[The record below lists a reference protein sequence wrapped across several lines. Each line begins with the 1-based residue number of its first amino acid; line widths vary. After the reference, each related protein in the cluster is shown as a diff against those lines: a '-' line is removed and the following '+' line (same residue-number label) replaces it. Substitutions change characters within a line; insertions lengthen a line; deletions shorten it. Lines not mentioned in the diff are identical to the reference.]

1 MRLHSLVELVGSQNI
16 VVTVDGLVM
25 GVFCDVLSAKAVA
38 VAFVAVAVTVAF
50 VLHCTFVVGKSSGE
64 VLGLMLVLVVGVVGN
79 NSGVFVMDGTR
90 VGLLLEL
97 DVGLLLVGIGV
108 MGVVVSRDLVVDGVV
123 VDNMRGIVL
132 VLVMSG
138 EVLNVVV
145 RVLMVVLV
153 MSEFTVV
160 VSVDV
165 LSMVGLLV
173 VGSVVTVLGV
183 KRLVGGV
190 VAVSVVLREFTL
202 VVDGFLVM
210 SSSGSVLGVVVVVVS
225 LVSRVRVIIDGGNDV
240 RSVFPDGVTSRFLFL
255 IVGGVVATSVGGEV
269 VKRDVVL
276 HLASK
281 EDLGESETDG
291 VTIFVEVLVL
301 PLGLSV
307 HDFVMDI
314 LAVHDE
320 VVIDVEDEVP
330 RVSEGL
336 GHLSELVKVG
346 TDGGLALFELVGD
359 IMDNMSEILNGVKH
373 RVERTVLELVD
384 DATEALPDVLGIT
397 EALDTVGN
405 LSLD

>member
-1 MRLHSLVELVGSQNI
+1 

-108 MGVVVSRDLVVDGVV
+108 MGVVVGRDLVVDGVV

-190 VAVSVVLREFTL
+190 VAVSVVLRESTL
-202 VVDGFLVM
+202 VVDGLLVM
-210 SSSGSVLGVVVVVVS
+210 SGRGSVLSVVVVVVS
-225 LVSRVRVIIDGGNDV
+225 LVSMVRVVVDGGNDV

-255 IVGGVVATSVGGEV
+255 IVGVVATSVGGEV

-276 HLASK
+276 HLTSE
-281 EDLGESETDG
+281 EDL
-291 VTIFVEVLVL
+291 
-301 PLGLSV
+301 
-307 HDFVMDI
+307 
-314 LAVHDE
+314 
-320 VVIDVEDEVP
+320 
-330 RVSEGL
+330 
-336 GHLSELVKVG
+336 
-346 TDGGLALFELVGD
+346 
-359 IMDNMSEILNGVKH
+359 
-373 RVERTVLELVD
+373 
-384 DATEALPDVLGIT
+384 
-397 EALDTVGN
+397 
-405 LSLD
+405 

>member
-50 VLHCTFVVGKSSGE
+50 VLHFTFVVGKISGE

-165 LSMVGLLV
+165 LGMVGLLV
-173 VGSVVTVLGV
+173 MGSVVTVLGV

-202 VVDGFLVM
+202 VVDRLLVM

-225 LVSRVRVIIDGGNDV
+225 LVSMVRVIIDGGNNV

-255 IVGGVVATSVGGEV
+255 IVGVVASVGGEV

-276 HLASK
+276 HLTSE
-281 EDLGESETDG
+281 EDL
-291 VTIFVEVLVL
+291 
-301 PLGLSV
+301 
-307 HDFVMDI
+307 
-314 LAVHDE
+314 
-320 VVIDVEDEVP
+320 
-330 RVSEGL
+330 
-336 GHLSELVKVG
+336 
-346 TDGGLALFELVGD
+346 
-359 IMDNMSEILNGVKH
+359 
-373 RVERTVLELVD
+373 
-384 DATEALPDVLGIT
+384 
-397 EALDTVGN
+397 
-405 LSLD
+405 

>member
-1 MRLHSLVELVGSQNI
+1 VGSQNI

-108 MGVVVSRDLVVDGVV
+108 MGVVVGRDLVVDGVV

-190 VAVSVVLREFTL
+190 VAVSVVLRESTL
-202 VVDGFLVM
+202 VVDGLLVM

-225 LVSRVRVIIDGGNDV
+225 LVSMVRVIIDGGNNV

-255 IVGGVVATSVGGEV
+255 IVGVVASVGGEV
-269 VKRDVVL
+269 VKRDIVL

-281 EDLGESETDG
+281 EDL
-291 VTIFVEVLVL
+291 
-301 PLGLSV
+301 
-307 HDFVMDI
+307 
-314 LAVHDE
+314 
-320 VVIDVEDEVP
+320 
-330 RVSEGL
+330 
-336 GHLSELVKVG
+336 
-346 TDGGLALFELVGD
+346 
-359 IMDNMSEILNGVKH
+359 
-373 RVERTVLELVD
+373 
-384 DATEALPDVLGIT
+384 
-397 EALDTVGN
+397 
-405 LSLD
+405 

>member
-25 GVFCDVLSAKAVA
+25 GVCSVVLSAKAVA

-108 MGVVVSRDLVVDGVV
+108 MGVVVGRDLVVDGVV

-190 VAVSVVLREFTL
+190 VAVSVVLRESTL
-202 VVDGFLVM
+202 VVDGLLVM

-225 LVSRVRVIIDGGNDV
+225 LVSMVRVIIDGGNNV

-255 IVGGVVATSVGGEV
+255 IVGVVASVGGEV
-269 VKRDVVL
+269 VKRDIVL

-281 EDLGESETDG
+281 EDL
-291 VTIFVEVLVL
+291 
-301 PLGLSV
+301 
-307 HDFVMDI
+307 
-314 LAVHDE
+314 
-320 VVIDVEDEVP
+320 
-330 RVSEGL
+330 
-336 GHLSELVKVG
+336 
-346 TDGGLALFELVGD
+346 
-359 IMDNMSEILNGVKH
+359 
-373 RVERTVLELVD
+373 
-384 DATEALPDVLGIT
+384 
-397 EALDTVGN
+397 
-405 LSLD
+405 

>member
-1 MRLHSLVELVGSQNI
+1 
-16 VVTVDGLVM
+16 
-25 GVFCDVLSAKAVA
+25 
-38 VAFVAVAVTVAF
+38 
-50 VLHCTFVVGKSSGE
+50 
-64 VLGLMLVLVVGVVGN
+64 
-79 NSGVFVMDGTR
+79 
-90 VGLLLEL
+90 
-97 DVGLLLVGIGV
+97 
-108 MGVVVSRDLVVDGVV
+108 
-123 VDNMRGIVL
+123 
-132 VLVMSG
+132 
-138 EVLNVVV
+138 
-145 RVLMVVLV
+145 MVVLV

-165 LSMVGLLV
+165 LRMIGLLV

-190 VAVSVVLREFTL
+190 VAVSVVLRESTL
-202 VVDGFLVM
+202 VMDGLLVM

-225 LVSRVRVIIDGGNDV
+225 LVSMVRVIIDGGNNV

-255 IVGGVVATSVGGEV
+255 IVGVVATSVGGEV
-269 VKRDVVL
+269 VKRDIVL
-276 HLASK
+276 HLTSE

-301 PLGLSV
+301 PLSLSV